1 MLNIFD
7 RAPSPFTDYIV
18 ASLGYDNKSDAYAN
32 LKYYPGTQTQV
43 YFDRAS
49 EQWFIL
55 EKA

>member
-7 RAPSPFTDYIV
+7 PAPSPFTDYIV
-18 ASLGYDNKSDAYAN
+18 ASLGYPEKSGAYAD

-43 YFDRAS
+43 YFDPDS
-49 EQWFIL
+49 NQWFIL